1 VSIEMSADAVT
12 FIADEL
18 IEEAKGQTG
27 FDDFGD
33 LPYREGLETLLE
45 TYDRN
50 IKDADG
56 RKRCRD
62 RVVMQLATRLKCE
75 NAFKAIPEYAEQE
88 IKAPIFVTGL
98 PRSGTSA
105 LLNLLV
111 AAPENRGLLQW
122 EVQFPDPWPDSKPG
136 VEDPRYPFLVKALEE
151 TRNSDFAKI
160 HFVDADTPEECVLL
174 HAFAFTGVQLGFEIM
189 LEPYRSWLL
198 RQDLEPMYAYQK
210 KQMQMLNWR
219 NPGQQWML
227 KAPAHMW
234 GIDAILKVFPDA
246 RFVWCHRDPQKVV
259 PSINS
264 MNKVV
269 LGMYAGDYSHLDSGE
284 IGRAVMDWYAM
295 SLEQG
300 LAMREK
306 LPENLFV
313 DCSQAQFVEDP
324 MSVVQS
330 VYDAFDLTLST
341 ESRGV
346 LQSHIDANPKGK
358 HGKHEYDLAEYGL
371 TSELI
376 ADRFA
381 FYTQGER
388 WPISD

>member
-1 VSIEMSADAVT
+1 MTDDTVSFAADG
-12 FIADEL
+12 L
-18 IEEAKGQTG
+18 IDEAKRQTG

-33 LPYREGLETLLE
+33 LPFREGLEVLLE

-50 IKDADG
+50 VKDPEG

-62 RVVMQLATRLKCE
+62 RVIMQLATRLKCE
-75 NAFKAIPEYAEQE
+75 NAFRTIPEIADQK
-88 IKAPIFVTGL
+88 IVAPIFVTGL

-136 VEDPRYPFLVKALEE
+136 QEDPRYPYLVKALEE
-151 TRNSDFAKI
+151 TRNSEFAKI
-160 HFVDADTPEECVLL
+160 HYIDADTPEECVLL
-174 HAFAFTGVQLGFEIM
+174 HAYAFDGVQLGFEIM

-198 RQDLEPMYAYQK
+198 QRDLEPLYAYQK
-210 KQMQMLNWR
+210 RQMQMLNWR
-219 NPGQQWML
+219 NPGNQWML

-246 RFVWCHRDPQKVV
+246 RFIWCHRDPQAVV

-269 LGMYAGDYSHLDSGE
+269 MGMYAGDLGHFDAGD
-284 IGRAVMDWYAM
+284 IGRSVMDWYAL
-295 SLEQG
+295 SLEKG
-300 LAMREK
+300 LSQREK
-306 LPENLFV
+306 LPPELFV
-313 DCSQAQFVEDP
+313 DCSQREFVDHP
-324 MSVVQS
+324 LAVVEK
-330 VYDAFDLTLST
+330 VYAAFGLDLDDT
-341 ESRGV
+341 SRSAM
-346 LQSHIDANPKGK
+346 QAHIDANPKGK

-371 TSELI
+371 TRELI
-376 ADRFA
+376 QDRFA
-381 FYTQGER
+381 FYTGDKR

>member
-1 VSIEMSADAVT
+1 MSESAVS
-12 FIADEL
+12 FNADEL
-18 IEEAKGQTG
+18 IAEVIEQTG

-33 LPYREGLETLLE
+33 LPYREGLEVLLE

-50 IKDADG
+50 IRDEEG
-56 RKRCRD
+56 RARCRQ
-62 RVVMQLATRLKCE
+62 RVSMQLATRLKCE
-75 NAFKAIPEYAEQE
+75 NAFCTIPEYAEQLIE
-88 IKAPIFVTGL
+88 APIFVTGL

-122 EVQFPDPWPDSKPG
+122 EVQFPDPWPGSEPG
-136 VEDPRYPFLVKALEE
+136 AEDPRYPSLVKALEE
-151 TRNSDFAKI
+151 TRNSEFAKI
-160 HFVDADTPEECVLL
+160 HFIDADTPEECVLL

-198 RQDLEPMYAYQK
+198 KQDLVPMYAYQK
-210 KQMQMLNWR
+210 KQMQLLNWR
-219 NPGQQWML
+219 NPGKQWML

-234 GIDAILKVFPDA
+234 GIDAIREVFPDA

-269 LGMYAGDYSHLDSGE
+269 MNMYAGDCSHFDAGE
-284 IGRAVMDWYAM
+284 IGRAVMEWYAL

-306 LPENLFV
+306 LPAELFV
-313 DCSQAQFVEDP
+313 DCSQAEFVADP
-324 MSVVQS
+324 LGVVQR
-330 VYDAFDLTLST
+330 VYDAFGLTLDDV
-341 ESRGV
+341 SRDAM
-346 LQSHIDANPKGK
+346 QAHIDANPKGK

-371 TSELI
+371 TRELI

-381 FYTQGER
+381 FYTGDTR

>member
-1 VSIEMSADAVT
+1 MTEESVSFAD
-12 FIADEL
+12 DWL
-18 IEEAKGQTG
+18 IDEAKRQTG

-33 LPYREGLETLLE
+33 LPFREGLKVLLE

-50 IKDADG
+50 TKDPEG

-75 NAFKAIPEYAEQE
+75 NAFKTIPEIANQE
-88 IKAPIFVTGL
+88 IVAPIFVTGL

-111 AAPENRGLLQW
+111 AAPDNRGLLQW
-122 EVQFPDPWPDSKPG
+122 EVQFPDPWPDSQPG
-136 VEDPRYPFLVKALEE
+136 QGDPRYPYLVKALEE

-160 HFVDADTPEECVLL
+160 HYIDADTPEECVLL
-174 HAFAFTGVQLGFEIM
+174 HAHAFDGVQLGFEIM

-198 RQDLEPMYAYQK
+198 QRDLEPMYTYQK
-210 KQMQMLNWR
+210 RQMQMLNWR
-219 NPGQQWML
+219 NPGKQWLL

-246 RFVWCHRDPQKVV
+246 RFIWCHRDPQAVV

-269 LGMYAGDYSHLDSGE
+269 MGMYAGDLSHFDASA
-284 IGRAVMDWYAM
+284 IGQAVMDWYAL
-295 SLEQG
+295 SLEKG
-300 LAMREK
+300 LAQRDK
-306 LPENLFV
+306 LPPELFV
-313 DCSQAQFVEDP
+313 DCSQREFVDQP
-324 MSVVQS
+324 LAIVKK
-330 VYDAFDLTLST
+330 VYAAFGLALSE
-341 ESRGV
+341 ES
-346 LQSHIDANPKGK
+346 QAAMQAHIDANPKGK
-358 HGKHEYDLAEYGL
+358 HGKHEYNLAEYGL
-371 TSELI
+371 TQELI
-376 ADRFA
+376 ADRFS
-381 FYTQGER
+381 FYTDDKR

>member
-1 VSIEMSADAVT
+1 MTDSIVT
-12 FIADEL
+12 FDADEL
-18 IEEAKGQTG
+18 IAEAVAQTG

-33 LPYREGLETLLE
+33 MPYREGLDILLE
-45 TYDRN
+45 TYDRH
-50 IKDADG
+50 IADPEG
-56 RKRCRD
+56 RARCRQ
-62 RVVMQLATRLKCE
+62 RVQMQLATRLKCE
-75 NAFKAIPEYAEQE
+75 NAFKAIPEVAQQE
-88 IKAPIFVTGL
+88 IVAPVFVTGL

-136 VEDPRYPFLVKALEE
+136 EEDPRYPFLVKALEE
-151 TRNSDFAKI
+151 SRDSEFAKI

-174 HAFAFTGVQLGFEIM
+174 HAYAFTGVQLGFEIM
-189 LEPYRSWLL
+189 LEPYRSWFLA
-198 RQDLEPMYAYQK
+198 QDLTPLYAYQK

-234 GIDAILKVFPDA
+234 GIDAILQVFPDA

-269 LGMYAGDYSHLDSGE
+269 LGMYAGDYSHLDNAE
-284 IGRAVMDWYAM
+284 MGRAVMDWYAM
-295 SLEQG
+295 SLEKG
-300 LAMREK
+300 LAMRDK
-306 LPENLFV
+306 LPQALFV
-313 DCSQAQFVEDP
+313 DCSQAEFVADP
-324 MSVVQS
+324 MGVVQR
-330 VYDAFDLTLST
+330 VYDSFDLKLTAD
-341 ESRGV
+341 SRAAM
-346 LQSHIDANPKGK
+346 QAHIDDNPKGK
-358 HGKHEYDLAEYGL
+358 HGTHVYDLAEYGL
-371 TSELI
+371 TKELI
-376 ADRFA
+376 AERYA
-381 FYTQGER
+381 FYTGDPR

>member
-1 VSIEMSADAVT
+1 MTDQSVT
-12 FIADEL
+12 FDAEEL
-18 IEEAKGQTG
+18 IAEAKGQTG
-27 FDDFGD
+27 FDDFGNPP
-33 LPYREGLETLLE
+33 LREGLEVLLE

-50 IKDADG
+50 VRDPDG

-75 NAFKAIPEYAEQE
+75 NAFKTIPEIAEQE

-111 AAPENRGLLQW
+111 AAPDNRGLLQW

-136 VEDPRYPFLVKALEE
+136 QEDPRYPYLVKALEE
-151 TRNSDFAKI
+151 TRNSEFAKI
-160 HFVDADTPEECVLL
+160 HYIDADTPEECVLL
-174 HAFAFTGVQLGFEIM
+174 HAYAFGGVQLGFEIM

-198 RQDLEPMYAYQK
+198 QQDLEPLYAYQK
-210 KQMQMLNWR
+210 RQMQTLNWR
-219 NPGQQWML
+219 NPGNQWML

-246 RFVWCHRDPQKVV
+246 RFIWCHRDPVAV
-259 PSINS
+259 TPSINS

-269 LGMYAGDYSHLDSGE
+269 MGMYAGDYSHLDAGD
-284 IGRAVMDWYAM
+284 IGRAVMEWYAL

-300 LAMREK
+300 LSQRAR
-306 LPENLFV
+306 LPEELFV
-313 DCSQAQFVEDP
+313 DCSQREFVDQP
-324 MSVVQS
+324 MAVVDK
-330 VYDAFDLTLST
+330 VYRAFDLPLSE
-341 ESRGV
+341 ESRTAM
-346 LQSHIDANPKGK
+346 QAHIDANPKGK
-358 HGKHEYDLAEYGL
+358 HGKHEYDLSEYGL
-371 TSELI
+371 TRELI
-376 ADRFA
+376 EERFA
-381 FYTQGER
+381 FYISDGR

>member
-1 VSIEMSADAVT
+1 MSDQPAS

-18 IEEAKGQTG
+18 IADAKGQTG
-27 FDDFGD
+27 FDDFGEP
-33 LPYREGLETLLE
+33 PYREGLEVLLE

-50 IKDADG
+50 VRDPEG
-56 RKRCRD
+56 RIRCRD

-75 NAFKAIPEYAEQE
+75 NAFKTIPEIADQK

-111 AAPENRGLLQW
+111 AAPDNRGLLQW

-136 VEDPRYPFLVKALEE
+136 QEDPRYPYLVKALEQ
-151 TRNSDFAKI
+151 TRNSEFAKI
-160 HFVDADTPEECVLL
+160 HYIDADTPEECVLL
-174 HAFAFTGVQLGFEIM
+174 HAYAFHGVQLGFEIM

-198 RQDLEPMYAYQK
+198 QQDLEPLYAYQK
-210 KQMQMLNWR
+210 RQMQILNWR
-219 NPGQQWML
+219 NPGTQWML

-246 RFVWCHRDPQKVV
+246 RFIWCHRDPVAVV

-264 MNKVV
+264 MNKLVM
-269 LGMYAGDYSHLDSGE
+269 GMYAGDYSHLDSAE
-284 IGRAVMDWYAM
+284 IGRAVMEWYAM

-300 LAMREK
+300 LAQRAR
-306 LPENLFV
+306 LPEELFV
-313 DCSQAQFVEDP
+313 DCSQREFVDQP
-324 MSVVQS
+324 MAVVEK
-330 VYDAFDLTLST
+330 VYRAFALPLSE
-341 ESRGV
+341 ESRV
-346 LQSHIDANPKGK
+346 AMQAHIDANPKGK

-371 TSELI
+371 TRELI
-376 ADRFA
+376 EERFA
-381 FYTQGER
+381 FYTSDTR

>member
-1 VSIEMSADAVT
+1 MSDQPASFV
-12 FIADEL
+12 ADEL
-18 IEEAKGQTG
+18 IADAKGQTG
-27 FDDFGD
+27 FGDFGD
-33 LPYREGLETLLE
+33 PPYREGLEVLLE

-50 IKDADG
+50 VRDPEG
-56 RKRCRD
+56 RIRCRD

-75 NAFKAIPEYAEQE
+75 NAFKTIPEIADQK

-111 AAPENRGLLQW
+111 AAPDNRGLLQW

-136 VEDPRYPFLVKALEE
+136 QEDPRYPYLVKALEQ
-151 TRNSDFAKI
+151 TRNSEFAKI
-160 HFVDADTPEECVLL
+160 HYIDADTPEECVLL
-174 HAFAFTGVQLGFEIM
+174 HAYAFHGVQLGFEIM

-198 RQDLEPMYAYQK
+198 QQDLGPLYAYQK
-210 KQMQMLNWR
+210 RQMQMLNWR
-219 NPGQQWML
+219 NPGTQWML

-246 RFVWCHRDPQKVV
+246 RFIWCHRDPVAVV

-269 LGMYAGDYSHLDSGE
+269 MGMYAGDYSHLDSGE
-284 IGRAVMDWYAM
+284 IGRAVMEWYAM

-300 LAMREK
+300 LAQRAR
-306 LPENLFV
+306 LPEELFV
-313 DCSQAQFVEDP
+313 DCSQREFVDQP
-324 MSVVQS
+324 MAVVEK
-330 VYDAFDLTLST
+330 VYRAFALPLSD
-341 ESRGV
+341 ESRV
-346 LQSHIDANPKGK
+346 AMQAHVDANPKGK

-371 TSELI
+371 TRELI
-376 ADRFA
+376 EARFA
-381 FYTQGER
+381 FYTSDRR
-388 WPISD
+388 WPVSD

>member
-1 VSIEMSADAVT
+1 MSDQPVS

-18 IEEAKGQTG
+18 IAEAKGQTG
-27 FDDFGD
+27 FDDFGEP
-33 LPYREGLETLLE
+33 PYREGLEVLLE

-50 IKDADG
+50 VRDPEG

-75 NAFKAIPEYAEQE
+75 NAFKTIPEIADQE
-88 IKAPIFVTGL
+88 VKAPIFVTGL

-111 AAPENRGLLQW
+111 AAPDNRGLLQW

-136 VEDPRYPFLVKALEE
+136 QEDPRYPYLVKALEQ
-151 TRNSDFAKI
+151 TRNSEFAKI
-160 HFVDADTPEECVLL
+160 HYIDADTPEECVLL
-174 HAFAFTGVQLGFEIM
+174 HAYAFHGVQLGFEIM

-198 RQDLEPMYAYQK
+198 QQDLEPLYAYQK
-210 KQMQMLNWR
+210 RQMQMLNWR
-219 NPGQQWML
+219 NPGTQWML

-246 RFVWCHRDPQKVV
+246 RFIWCHRDPVAVV

-269 LGMYAGDYSHLDSGE
+269 MGMYAGDYSHLDSGD
-284 IGRAVMDWYAM
+284 IGRAVMEWYAM

-300 LAMREK
+300 LAQRAT
-306 LPENLFV
+306 LPQELFV
-313 DCSQAQFVEDP
+313 DCSQREFVDQP
-324 MSVVQS
+324 MAVVEK
-330 VYDAFDLTLST
+330 VYDAFALPLSD
-341 ESRGV
+341 ESRGAM
-346 LQSHIDANPKGK
+346 QAHIDANPKGK
-358 HGKHEYDLAEYGL
+358 HGKHEYDLAEFGL
-371 TSELI
+371 TRDLI
-376 ADRFA
+376 ETRFD
-381 FYTQGER
+381 FYISDGR

>member
-1 VSIEMSADAVT
+1 MTDQSVT
-12 FIADEL
+12 FDAEEL
-18 IEEAKGQTG
+18 IAEAKGQTG
-27 FDDFGD
+27 FDDFGN
-33 LPYREGLETLLE
+33 PPFREGLEVLLE

-50 IKDADG
+50 VRDPDG

-75 NAFKAIPEYAEQE
+75 KAFKTIPEIAEQE

-111 AAPENRGLLQW
+111 AAPDNRGLLQW

-136 VEDPRYPFLVKALEE
+136 QEDPRYPYLVKALEE
-151 TRNSDFAKI
+151 TRNSEFAKI
-160 HFVDADTPEECVLL
+160 HYIDADTPEECVLL
-174 HAFAFTGVQLGFEIM
+174 HAYAFGGVQLGFEIM

-198 RQDLEPMYAYQK
+198 QQDLEPLYAYQK
-210 KQMQMLNWR
+210 RQMQTLNWR
-219 NPGQQWML
+219 NPGNQWML

-246 RFVWCHRDPQKVV
+246 RFIWCHRDPVAV
-259 PSINS
+259 IPSINS

-269 LGMYAGDYSHLDSGE
+269 MGMYAGDYSHLNAGD
-284 IGRAVMDWYAM
+284 IGRAVMEWYAL

-300 LAMREK
+300 LSQRAR
-306 LPENLFV
+306 LPEELFV
-313 DCSQAQFVEDP
+313 DCSQREFVDQP
-324 MSVVQS
+324 MAVVDK
-330 VYDAFDLTLST
+330 VYRAFDLPLSE
-341 ESRGV
+341 ESRTAM
-346 LQSHIDANPKGK
+346 QAHIDANPKGK
-358 HGKHEYDLAEYGL
+358 HGKHEYDLSEYGL
-371 TSELI
+371 TRELI
-376 ADRFA
+376 EERFA
-381 FYTQGER
+381 FYISDGR